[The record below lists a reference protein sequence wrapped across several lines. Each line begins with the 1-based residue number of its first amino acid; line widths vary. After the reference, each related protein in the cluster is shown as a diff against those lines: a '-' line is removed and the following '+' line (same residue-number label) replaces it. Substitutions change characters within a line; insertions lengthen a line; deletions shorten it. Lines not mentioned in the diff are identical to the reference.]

1 MRKGSLVPFI
11 VVFAGVLIASTAAL
25 MIKSAQDYGTPSLVI
40 SAGRLGFAAL
50 LLSPIAWLRSGREIR
65 TAQRRDLVLGAVA
78 GVFLA
83 VHFASWITSLSYT
96 SVASSTALVTT
107 NPIFVAIA
115 SYLLF
120 REKLAGGLI
129 AGIALTATGSLLIA
143 LSDSSGGIGSHPLL
157 GDALALVG
165 AVAVTGYFLAGQS
178 ARKRLSLLAYIWLA
192 YTTAAVVL
200 VAWALLAGYSLFGYD
215 LVVYILLLGLAV
227 GPQLLGHTS
236 FNWALRYLSAT
247 VIAVAIL
254 GEPISSTVL
263 AFVLR
268 GERPQWLQIVGGLVL
283 LGGIVLAVLAER
295 GRAQSVRRAALE
307 VEVAGTQ

>member
-50 LLSPIAWLRSGREIR
+50 LLSPVAWLRSGREIR

-120 REKLAGGLI
+120 REKLIGGLI
-129 AGIALTATGSLLIA
+129 AG
-143 LSDSSGGIGSHPLL
+143 
-157 GDALALVG
+157 
-165 AVAVTGYFLAGQS
+165 
-178 ARKRLSLLAYIWLA
+178 RL
-192 YTTAAVVL
+192 
-200 VAWALLAGYSLFGYD
+200 
-215 LVVYILLLGLAV
+215 
-227 GPQLLGHTS
+227 
-236 FNWALRYLSAT
+236 
-247 VIAVAIL
+247 
-254 GEPISSTVL
+254 
-263 AFVLR
+263 
-268 GERPQWLQIVGGLVL
+268 
-283 LGGIVLAVLAER
+283 
-295 GRAQSVRRAALE
+295 RASR
-307 VEVAGTQ
+307 

>member
-1 MRKGSLVPFI
+1 MSKGSIVPYI

-25 MIKSAQDYGTPSLVI
+25 MIKAAQDVGTPSLVI

-50 LLSPIAWLRSGREIR
+50 LLSPIAWIRSGHEIR

-83 VHFASWITSLSYT
+83 VHFAAWISSLSYT

-107 NPIFVAIA
+107 NPIFVGIA

-120 REKLAGGLI
+120 REKPTGMLIGGI
-129 AGIALTATGSLLIA
+129 GVTAAGSLLIA
-143 LSDSSGGIGSHPLL
+143 LSDSSGGIGSNPLL
-157 GDALALVG
+157 GDLLALLG

-178 ARKRLSLLAYIWLA
+178 ARKRLSLLAYIWVA
-192 YTTAAVVL
+192 YTTAAVIL

-215 LVVYILLLGLAV
+215 PVAYILLLGLAV

-254 GEPISSTVL
+254 GEPVSSTAL

-268 GERPQWLQIVGGLVL
+268 GERPQLLQIVGGVML
-283 LGGIVLAVLAER
+283 LAGIVLAVFAER
-295 GRAQSVRRAALE
+295 GRAQAVRRAE
-307 VEVAGTQ
+307 VEGEVAGAQ